1 MKEIAFCLFC
11 CAICIA
17 MFMGITLFIVVAVN
31 LYREYKK
38 FKSIDKDI
46 EKLQR
51 EIEELIDK
59 IH

>member
-1 MKEIAFCLFC
+1 
-11 CAICIA
+11 